1 MSTNPSEL
9 PSKPTDT
16 DEEPI
21 TTLTNPEDLP
31 LDQFVL
37 SQVNTINNTIQ
48 TQTDIN
54 VLIPITHTIN
64 NCIYSIQTSKLEN
77 EHELLN
83 TFTSQLNL
91 FTLQEKLFTSYKEI
105 SSKRTCKALL
115 IILPYLQPVNVNQI
129 IDFLRV
135 NNKLGE
141 IIKVAKD
148 PKVMNALSD
157 KNVKGLLYT
166 FNSILCYR
174 LCSKYK
180 SRKIHLITLYD
191 IINQDFHLRKRFL
204 KLFSKNNEQAAALI
218 QSNKLTEEKA
228 NAIDNIQYDVNTLIT
243 VPNNIQIIFINDSNK
258 YYINKLKDY
267 EYISLVT
274 QCSME
279 IEPVKSAHEECDI
292 IVIGCKDFVLVLD
305 VNMFNK
311 TDEYM
316 DMFINAVKG
325 KVIITF
331 EMENNITQ
339 MKNKFK
345 TFFENKDNYTIIDY
359 ESYFPNNNNNDK
371 KSPKDKLNRFNTICK
386 NFLNKTIEETYTLA
400 NWKVRPLRKGQL
412 AYCGKEA
419 YALLMIYDCLN
430 INQI

>member
-1 MSTNPSEL
+1 MMSINPPEL
-9 PSKPTDT
+9 
-16 DEEPI
+16 
-21 TTLTNPEDLP
+21 TTTRINNPENLP

-37 SQVNTINNTIQ
+37 SQVNIINNTIQ

-54 VLIPITHTIN
+54 MLFPTIYTIN
-64 NCIYSIQTSKLEN
+64 DCIYAITTSKLEN
-77 EHELLN
+77 QHELLN
-83 TFTSQLNL
+83 TFTSQLDL
-91 FTLQEKLFTSYKEI
+91 FTLQEKLFTSYKETHFT
-105 SSKRTCKALL
+105 RTSKALL
-115 IILPYLQPVNVNQI
+115 MIFPYLQSVNVNQI
-129 IDFLRV
+129 IDYFRE

-148 PKVMNALSD
+148 PKVMNMLSD

-191 IINQDFHLRKRFL
+191 IINQNFPLRKRFL
-204 KLFSKNNEQAAALI
+204 KLFSRNNAQAAALM

-228 NAIDNIQYDVNTLIT
+228 NAMDNIQYDVNTCIT
-243 VPNNIQIIFINDSNK
+243 VPNNVQIIFINDSNK
-258 YYINKLKDY
+258 YYINKLKEY
-267 EYISLVT
+267 EYVSLVT
-274 QCSME
+274 QCSIE
-279 IEPVKSAHEECDI
+279 IEPVKSVHEECDI
-292 IVIGCKDFVLVLD
+292 IIIGCKDFVLVLD

-316 DMFINAVKG
+316 EMLINAIKG
-325 KVIITF
+325 RVIITF
-331 EMENNITQ
+331 EMENNIKQ

-359 ESYFPNNNNNDK
+359 ESYFPNKNNDN
-371 KSPKDKLNRFNTICK
+371 KSPKEKFNRFNTICK

-400 NWKVRPLRKGQL
+400 NWKIRPLRKGQL

>member
-1 MSTNPSEL
+1 MMSTNPSEL
-9 PSKPTDT
+9 PSKPADT

-21 TTLTNPEDLP
+21 TTQTNPEDLP

-48 TQTDIN
+48 TETNMN
-54 VLIPITHTIN
+54 VLLQTTNTIN
-64 NCIYSIQTSKLEN
+64 ECIHSIQTSKLEN
-77 EHELLN
+77 EYELLN

-91 FTLQEKLFTSYKEI
+91 FTLQEKLFTSYKETF
-105 SSKRTCKALL
+105 SKGTCNALL
-115 IILPYLQPVNVNQI
+115 MILPYLQPVNVNQI
-129 IDFLRV
+129 IDFFRE
-135 NNKLGE
+135 NNKLGG

-166 FNSILCYR
+166 INSILCYC

-180 SRKIHLITLYD
+180 KRKIHLITLYD

-204 KLFSKNNEQAAALI
+204 TLFSKNNAQTAALI
-218 QSNKLTEEKA
+218 QNNQLTEEKA

-243 VPNNIQIIFINDSNK
+243 VPNNVQTIFINDSNK
-258 YYINKLKDY
+258 YYINKLKEY
-267 EYISLVT
+267 EYVSLVT
-274 QCSME
+274 QCSIE
-279 IEPVKSAHEECDI
+279 IKPVKSVHEECDI
-292 IVIGCKDFVLVLD
+292 IIIGCKDFVLVLD
-305 VNMFNK
+305 VNMFNQ

-316 DMFINAVKG
+316 EMFINAIKG
-325 KVIITF
+325 RVIITF
-331 EMENNITQ
+331 EMENNIKQ

-359 ESYFPNNNNNDK
+359 ESYFPNKNNDN
-371 KSPKDKLNRFNTICK
+371 KSLKGKFKRFNTICK
-386 NFLNKTIEETYTLA
+386 NFLNKTIEETYTSA
-400 NWKVRPLRKGQL
+400 NWKIRPLRKGQL